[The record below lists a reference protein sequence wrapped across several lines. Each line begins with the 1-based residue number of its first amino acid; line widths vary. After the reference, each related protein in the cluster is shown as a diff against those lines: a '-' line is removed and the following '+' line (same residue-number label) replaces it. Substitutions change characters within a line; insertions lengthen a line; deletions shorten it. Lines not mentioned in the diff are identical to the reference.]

1 MSGTATQ
8 DAGGWLILSPAGAR
22 PVPEE
27 PPRWWRL
34 IGGVALVA
42 LLVFASVA
50 AASALTAR
58 RAAERE
64 AVNDALQITDVL
76 AQSVVQPQ
84 LEAGITA
91 VDPAVAAAARARL
104 DSVVRSQLLSRTLVR
119 VKLWDADGRIV
130 YSDEPRLVGERF
142 GLDEEERKALRKPT
156 IEAEVTDLDAPEN
169 RFERAAAT
177 KLLEVYRPV
186 WTSSG
191 QVLLFETYSRY
202 DAVTARS
209 GQLTRAFGG
218 IILTSLLLFLLAQ
231 APLTWALVSRV
242 RRAQAER
249 EAWLA
254 RAVSASDAERRRIAA
269 TLHDGAVQ
277 ELAASAFLV
286 AGSADRARSEGHT
299 DLAGRL
305 DLAASSVRSSIGGL
319 RSLLVDIYPPSL
331 RTAGLAAA
339 VNDLVAPLRSRGVR
353 VTVDIPDDAA
363 LDPQVEAVLYRVA
376 QETLRNVARHAD
388 ASSVVV
394 ALTMDPLV
402 LEVHDDGVGFDA
414 PAVLR
419 QPECGHFGLRLT
431 ADQAATLGAALRL
444 RSAPGEGTRWRLE
457 IPR

>member
-8 DAGGWLILSPAGAR
+8 DAGGWLVVSPAGAR

-42 LLVFASVA
+42 VLVFVGVA
-50 AASALTAR
+50 AISALTAR

-84 LEAGITA
+84 LRDGITSA
-91 VDPAVAAAARARL
+91 DPEVAAAARAGL
-104 DSVVRSQLLSRTLVR
+104 DSVVRSQLLSRTLIR
-119 VKLWDADGRIV
+119 VKLWDSDGRIV
-130 YSDEPRLVGERF
+130 YSDEPRLIGERF
-142 GLDEEERKALRKPT
+142 ALDEEELEALNKPST
-156 IEAEVTDLDAPEN
+156 EAEVTDLSAPEN

-186 WTSSG
+186 WTPSHHA
-191 QVLLFETYSRY
+191 LLFETYSRY

-218 IILTSLLLFLLAQ
+218 ITLTSLLLFLVAQ

-254 RAVSASDAERRRIAA
+254 RAVTASDAERRRIAA

-286 AGSADRARSEGHT
+286 AGSADRARSQGDT

-331 RTAGLAAA
+331 RTSGLAAA
-339 VNDLVAPLRSRGVR
+339 LTDLAAPLRSRGMT
-353 VTVDIPDDAA
+353 VTIDIPDDAA
-363 LDPQVEAVLYRVA
+363 LDPQVEAVMYRVA

-388 ASSVVV
+388 ARTVGVS
-394 ALTMDPLV
+394 LTLDPPV
-402 LEVHDDGVGFDA
+402 LEIADDGVGFDA
-414 PAVLR
+414 RAVLAA
-419 QPECGHFGLRLT
+419 PEEGHFGLRLI
-431 ADQAATLGAALRL
+431 ADQAATLGAALL
-444 RSAPGEGTRWRLE
+444 LHSTPGGGTRWRLE
-457 IPR
+457 VPR